1 VLVLV
6 LNQLF
11 EDGFE
16 GVSGVVYVVGD
27 GHN

>member
-11 EDGFE
+11 EDGFK
-16 GVSGVVYVVGD
+16 GMGGVVDVVGNVHD
-27 GHN
+27 